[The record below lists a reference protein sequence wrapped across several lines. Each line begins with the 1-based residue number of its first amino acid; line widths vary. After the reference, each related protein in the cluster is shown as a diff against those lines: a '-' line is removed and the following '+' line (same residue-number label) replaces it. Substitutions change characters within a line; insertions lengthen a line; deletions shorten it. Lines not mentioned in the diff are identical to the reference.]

1 MTETTP
7 KIAAPWTFGVLWEHA
22 ADGGIDDAN
31 VSASDGTAISIFGP
45 HAKEKAHLIAA
56 APALYEALEAMLRGF
71 GLSNYS
77 DAELESE
84 AAKGN
89 QAAEFFLRSRDALA
103 LARGEG

>member
-1 MTETTP
+1 MTDITTQT
-7 KIAAPWTFGVLWEHA
+7 KIAAPWTLGVLWERA

-56 APALYEALEAMLRGF
+56 APALYEALSVVV
-71 GLSNYS
+71 SNKHNEYWTV
-77 DAELESE
+77 EEQE
-84 AAKGN
+84 AAH
-89 QAAEFFLRSRDALA
+89 AALR